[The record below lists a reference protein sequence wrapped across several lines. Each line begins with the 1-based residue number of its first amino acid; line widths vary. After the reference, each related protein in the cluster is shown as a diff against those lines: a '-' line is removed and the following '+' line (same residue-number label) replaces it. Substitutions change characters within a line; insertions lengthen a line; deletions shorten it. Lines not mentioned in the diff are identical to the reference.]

1 NSSDVYPII
10 DLNGDI
16 QFENVSFAYPARP
29 SILALREITLVA
41 RAGETTAF
49 VGSSGSGKSTC
60 ISLLLRY
67 YELSSGRIT
76 MN

>member
-1 NSSDVYPII
+1 EVKPKQIPRNSSDVYPII

-29 SILALREITLVA
+29 STLALQEITLVA

-49 VGSSGSGKSTC
+49 VGSSGSG
-60 ISLLLRY
+60 
-67 YELSSGRIT
+67 EFF
-76 MN
+76 